1 MSFQIKGKTVFLSLI
16 SLITLIITITFCV
29 MVIIDS
35 NTYGETFKNVML
47 VVIGF
52 FFNQERIIKR
62 ENEKNDTE

>member
-1 MSFQIKGKTVFLSLI
+1 MSFNFKGKTVFLSLI

-35 NTYGETFKNVML
+35 ITYGETFKNVML

-52 FFNQERIIKR
+52 FFNQEKFINKER
-62 ENEKNDTE
+62 EKNEEN

>member
-1 MSFQIKGKTVFLSLI
+1 MSFSIKGKTVFLSLI

-35 NTYGETFKNVML
+35 VTYGETFKNVML

-52 FFNQERIIKR
+52 FFNQERTIKK
-62 ENEKNDTE
+62 EYDKNDSN